1 MQTPAPL
8 LSGFLEP
15 LRETGF
21 ILQKSFSY
29 NALINKQKVCT
40 GSKAEGGE
48 TKKTKCKNIGKSSFS
63 DIKDS
68 KERGHLYR
76 PLPWNSVQREEPY
89 NQSNLGLH
97 LSGFWNLETSIISLN
112 C

>member
-8 LSGFLEP
+8 LSGFFEP

-21 ILQKSFSY
+21 ILQKSLSY

-68 KERGHLYR
+68 KERGHLYC
-76 PLPWNSVQREEPY
+76 PLP
-89 NQSNLGLH
+89 
-97 LSGFWNLETSIISLN
+97 
-112 C
+112 